1 MVEPQSGF
9 HNLQLTSSLLAALA
23 RAATINPPDS
33 SRFHPPALT
42 GRDVIGQAQTGTG
55 KTAAFLLPF
64 LNGWRDNNLPGPEAI
79 ILAPTRARR
88 TGSGGSDQAH
98 AEPPLPGGADL
109 RRPTLSPAIGRR

>member
-23 RAATINPPDS
+23 RARYDQPTPIQAAFI
-33 SRFHPPALT
+33 PPALT

-64 LNGWRDNNLPGPEAI
+64 LNGWRDNNLPGPQAL
-79 ILAPTRARR
+79 ILAPTRELVVQVSEEAKKL
-88 TGSGGSDQAH
+88 A
-98 AEPPLPGGADL
+98 P
-109 RRPTLSPAIGRR
+109 SPHFR